1 MVEKTVHYKLRK
13 KKKQW
18 VAVGITVVSGVF
30 FVTTLNSQSVQ
41 AAEVDQT
48 SNTTIDATLQAASSG
63 IAEATSGASATEQ
76 QATAPT
82 TQATESSAAQTTT
95 TTASPAVSEQATP
108 QNEPATVAPNT
119 QTEQTASTQVIV
131 PTTGSATAA
140 DPSETTQSTQP
151 AEPIQT
157 VQPQPTT
164 GSSVEVPANDTVT
177 ARTNPTP
184 APVTEQPTAQTPT
197 VTNEAQMPAV
207 PTQPQPA
214 ASTTTTEPT
223 SSAVT
228 TATTDKTTTSSADST
243 ATTPVAPSAVSTTN
257 ESTAQTVVPN
267 QSNAEVEPTPTTQ
280 AVQNQNP
287 VTTVTSNQTD
297 TAPTDSAVVAK
308 TTTSES
314 EPTEATPAQ
323 SDALQLA
330 DLELAAVA
338 SANEVPGSPQFNIS
352 NTAAMQ
358 WSYTHPALNQVNGAK
373 AWQGSDYA
381 NQIAMDAKG
390 QDTATGQAYIDEWMP
405 DYAFQYVLWDS
416 AYADKY
422 ATINDFR
429 DNFTKNDLAQL
440 QDLSSNAAKQI
451 TGSGSYQQ
459 VTTYYNA
466 LMAMYSL
473 EGLQNA
479 KGLKTLSI
487 APTYEAN
494 ALRWG
499 TATKNGN
506 LFDISAL
513 KNLNQLQTVNLPMF
527 SIDNVSALAEKPDLT
542 QLNLSY
548 NQIADIS
555 PLQTNR
561 NPALKASYKNQH
573 LLLQPIVLKDGAT
586 TFETPSFIVKD
597 LNAQNVPVAPYNGK
611 GTYASPYPSNADGS
625 SVNQTTVGWE
635 NILTPDDTHYGAFT
649 VNWVDPSSDFT
660 GWFIQP
666 YEYKQGIGNVK
677 VNYQLLQADGKQI
690 TIAPGSVLAGDL
702 GKSFD
707 LTGDP
712 VTDKTLNSFLS
723 QSNYHLLGV
732 TDEGKYVIYTGQA
745 GSQPV
750 ILDGTGQLKDLATK
764 QADLVSHVGKF
775 GDTTPTY
782 TFILVKDWNVNVKY
796 GVIDPNSTPQNP
808 TDLPKN
814 TPVVENGTT
823 VPDQTITGNLS
834 NQIAVGDLVNDYPD
848 LTIKEIL
855 TSNDGKV
862 WTKLATGTTEIPF
875 IDSNQTVY
883 VLYTQAGYAQV
894 KVVDKTTNQELT
906 LITNATDPSLK
917 GEAGTQSTFDKDA
930 AIKDYLAKGYQF
942 DSDDFAQGVVL
953 STDATKPNN
962 YTIYLTHKMQTSTV
976 QNNYVV
982 NFTGADDRTPQPETT
997 TLTWQAV
1004 KDLVSGQTTYTPSKS
1019 SVTFQVPTIDGYTP
1033 DQTQVNF
1040 TPAQSSTQPTDE
1052 QATVTYKKDA
1062 PVIQTGTVTYYYQDA
1077 AGNELLQPA
1086 TFSGDVGVTYPDRVA
1101 QITGYHL
1108 QSVTGNRTGQITK
1121 DPITVTY
1128 IYAKDSQ
1135 PESQKGQVT
1144 VAYHDETG
1152 QALLPNQVIT
1162 GNVGDPYTTDQAT
1175 ISGYHFVRVTG
1186 NPNGTITKDPIDVT
1200 YVYAQDAPEAAQG
1213 TVVVHYQDEA
1223 GQRLLADQ
1231 ILDGKVGATYSTQ
1244 AATIANYRLARVN
1257 GDATGTYTK
1266 DPIEV
1271 TYIYTPDKR
1280 PDISK
1285 GTVTVHYQDQNGT
1298 ALQPVVVITGNVGD
1312 DYTTAMKT
1320 IAGYH
1325 LKNILG
1331 EASGQIATQ
1340 PLDVTY
1346 VYQADVPATNQGTVV
1361 IHYHDNTGNPILPDQ
1376 TITGIVGGGYTVKE
1390 QPITGY
1396 VLTKV
1401 TGALTGTLTDT
1412 PIEITFSY
1420 AKTNPAQPVVPD
1432 TPKGNPTTPVVP
1444 KAPAGHVMPTTETPQ
1459 VTTNVATPL
1468 TTTPATEKGNTVSA
1482 PTPVQSNK
1490 ASVEATPATT
1500 PVDQVLTGQQ
1510 AEKQLAAGEKT
1521 YPQTGEKTNHFGLLG
1536 AMLVGLAGLFG
1547 IERKKKE
1554 E

>member
-48 SNTTIDATLQAASSG
+48 SNTTIAATLQAASSG
-63 IAEATSGASATEQ
+63 TADATREASTTEQ
-76 QATAPT
+76 STTLT

-108 QNEPATVAPNT
+108 QNEPVTVAPKA
-119 QTEQTASTQVIV
+119 QVEQTVSTQVV
-131 PTTGSATAA
+131 APTAGSATAA

-151 AEPIQT
+151 AAT
-157 VQPQPTT
+157 VQPQSTT
-164 GSSVEVPANDTVT
+164 VSPVEVPANDTVT
-177 ARTNPTP
+177 TTTNPTP
-184 APVTEQPTAQTPT
+184 APVTEQPTVQTPT
-197 VTNEAQMPAV
+197 ATNEAQMLAVQTPTEPAV
-207 PTQPQPA
+207 SA
-214 ASTTTTEPT
+214 TTTEPT
-223 SSAVT
+223 SSTVT
-228 TATTDKTTTSSADST
+228 TATTDKTTTSSTDLT
-243 ATTPVAPSAVSTTN
+243 ATTPVAPVAPSAVSTTN

-280 AVQNQNP
+280 GIQNQNP
-287 VTTVTSNQTD
+287 VTNVTSNQTAS
-297 TAPTDSAVVAK
+297 APTDSAVVAK

-314 EPTEATPAQ
+314 EPAEATPVQ

-358 WSYTHPALNQVNGAK
+358 WSYTHPALNQVSGAH
-373 AWQGSDYA
+373 AWQDSDYA

-390 QDTATGQAYIDEWMP
+390 QDATTGQYYIDEWMP

-429 DNFTKNDLAQL
+429 ANFTKNDLAQL
-440 QDLSSNAAKQI
+440 QNLSSSAAKQI

-479 KGLKTLSI
+479 TGLKTLSI

-573 LLLQPIVLKDGAT
+573 LLLQPIVLKDGTT

-597 LNAQNVPVAPYNGK
+597 LNAQNVPVAPYDGA

-635 NILTPDDTHYGAFT
+635 NILTPDATHYGAFT

-690 TIAPGSVLAGDL
+690 TIAPGSVLAGGL
-702 GKSFD
+702 GSSFD
-707 LTGDP
+707 LIDDP
-712 VTDKTLNSFLS
+712 VTVKTLNSFLS
-723 QSNYHLLGV
+723 QSNYHLLAV
-732 TDEGKYVIYTGQA
+732 TNEGKYVIYTGQA

-764 QADLVSHVGKF
+764 QADLVSNVGKF

-796 GVIDPNSTPQNP
+796 GVIDLNSTPQNP

-834 NQIAVGDLVNDYPD
+834 NQIVVGDLVKDYPD

-930 AIKDYLAKGYQF
+930 AIKDYLANGYQF
-942 DSDDFAQGVVL
+942 DSDDFAQGVLL

-982 NFTGADDRTPQPETT
+982 NFTGADDKTPQPETT

-1004 KDLVSGQTTYTPSKS
+1004 KDLVSGQMTYTPSKS

-1052 QATVTYKKDA
+1052 QTTVTYKKDV
-1062 PVIQTGTVTYYYQDA
+1062 PVIQIGTVTYYYQDA
-1077 AGNELLQPA
+1077 AGNELLQPV
-1086 TFSGDVGVTYPDRVA
+1086 TFSGDVGAAYPDRVA

-1108 QSVTGNRTGQITK
+1108 QSVTGNRTGQIAK

-1144 VAYHDETG
+1144 VAYHDEMG

-1223 GQRLLADQ
+1223 GQLLLADR
-1231 ILDGKVGATYSTQ
+1231 ILDGQVGTAYSTQ

-1271 TYIYTPDKR
+1271 TYVYTPDKR

-1298 ALQPVVVITGNVGD
+1298 ALQPAVVITGNVGN

-1331 EASGQIATQ
+1331 EASGQITTQ

-1346 VYQADVPATNQGTVV
+1346 VYQADAPATNQGTVV
-1361 IHYHDNTGNPILPDQ
+1361 VHYHDNTGNPILPDQ
-1376 TITGIVGGGYTVKE
+1376 TITGTVGGKYTVKE
-1390 QPITGY
+1390 QPIAGY

-1420 AKTNPAQPVVPD
+1420 AKINPAQPAVPD
-1432 TPKGNPTTPVVP
+1432 TPKSNPTTD
-1444 KAPAGHVMPTTETPQ
+1444 TPQ

-1468 TTTPATEKGNTVSA
+1468 TTTPATEKGNALTA
-1482 PTPVQSNK
+1482 QTPVQSNK
-1490 ASVEATPATT
+1490 TPVEVAHAAT

-1510 AEKQLAAGEKT
+1510 AKKQLVAGEKT

-1536 AMLVGLAGLFG
+1536 AMLIGLAGLFG
-1547 IERKKKE
+1547 VERKKKE